1 MTVVAVLTRALADAP
16 PLDPDGP
23 TAQRWLRHELAKPEY
38 QAAKPTWFDRLA
50 QQVAEWF
57 GSLGFHPGSGAGW
70 VIAAVGIAIAAAL
83 IIGAFVIFG
92 LPRLRRRQAVPVVFD
107 ADDPRGAD
115 QLRKDAAA
123 AARDGRLDAAVL
135 DLFRAIARSLADRT
149 IVLVLPGTTAQEVSA
164 LASAALPE
172 FTARLHNAAL
182 LFDGVRYLGRH
193 GDGAAY
199 ADLKA
204 LDDDLR
210 SARPRFDASDGSPYG
225 APSGG
230 GGVDAGAYAQP
241 GSGPGR

>member
-1 MTVVAVLTRALADAP
+1 MTTALTRVLADTP

-57 GSLGFHPGSGAGW
+57 GSLGFQPGSGAGW
-70 VIAAVGIAIAAAL
+70 VIAAVGISIAAAL

-92 LPRLRRRQAVPVVFD
+92 LPRLRRRQPAPVVFE
-107 ADDPRGAD
+107 ADDPRGAE
-115 QLRKDAAA
+115 QLRRDATAAA
-123 AARDGRLDAAVL
+123 HDGRYDPAVL

-172 FTARLHNAAL
+172 FAARLHSAAL

-193 GDGAAY
+193 GDADAY
-199 ADLKA
+199 AGLKT

-210 SARPRFDASDGSPYG
+210 SARPRFGASDGSPYD
-225 APSGG
+225 ASEVASGM
-230 GGVDAGAYAQP
+230 DAGSYAP
-241 GSGPGR
+241 LGSGPTR